1 MGDKILHPAR
11 EQDAT
16 KKPAWIQILG
26 NRQEEEALTRQ
37 RSQVGDS
44 SRHLRGREGQCVWSR
59 VNEARGRGKG
69 TILQG
74 REHVKLHVQD
84 SGEPLTGF

>member
-1 MGDKILHPAR
+1 MDDKVLHPAR

-59 VNEARGRGKG
+59 VNEARGRGKALSCRAG
-69 TILQG
+69 
-74 REHVKLHVQD
+74 
-84 SGEPLTGF
+84 SM